1 MKQERLI
8 NLLSELTKNSRR
20 SDRDLAKIL
29 GLSQPS
35 VSRLRKILEKEA
47 ILQYT
52 AIPDFSYLGFD
63 LMVFTLYRMKESLQ
77 PIRER
82 AEQWLR
88 EQPNILF
95 SSEGQGM
102 EADRVTISV
111 HRDYADFSEF
121 HKRFRREMSPHF
133 ETFKTFIVSL
143 RGHKISRFFTFP
155 DLVKHTLHNLSILTP
170 QGWRSKRSI
179 LSDVL
184 KAGPVLNV
192 GEGETIIATYTSAAD
207 KMKVFSAFIRE
218 GLENG
223 DAVTY
228 HYLDNERGTIRAELE
243 RHGIDVEEYEKDGT
257 MRLYSLRELFMPN
270 GKLDFK
276 KAADKGA
283 DQIAEAKKKGYEHLR
298 IIEDVGDFSSFDGQ
312 WQKYLK
318 DYWLD
323 PRWTDPAVS
332 EWVEF
337 NERMEIVYTPFFME
351 INAINVEGM
360 SEADVREILKA
371 LFAGESYP
379 TRFID
384 LLEYADA
391 FSKRIGLSHRE
402 LLGRKLLMEFDP
414 TLDYE
419 TTVEDFANESI
430 ANVEPVYVFTS
441 ATGTLRK
448 SLAKYPAVKFFLTSV
463 SESAIKKESE
473 NEVLIPANNIDLI
486 LDSLDNV
493 IKAYPEANVS
503 IVFDVLSDLPS
514 SRNPERTF
522 NFINQALQILS
533 SRRLTALFLFNTSA
547 HDLKIVSR
555 LRNVFYNQLV
565 YGKAG
570 LQAVK
575 LPSIE

>member
-143 RGHKISRFFTFP
+143 RGHKISRFFTFS

-283 DQIAEAKKKGYEHLR
+283 DRIVEAKKKGYKHLR

-323 PRWTDPAVS
+323 PRWTDPAAS

-337 NERMEIVYTPFFME
+337 NERMEAVYTPFFME

-391 FSKRIGLSHRE
+391 FSKRIGLSHQE

-419 TTVEDFANESI
+419 TRVEDFANESI
-430 ANVEPVYVFTS
+430 ANVEPIYVFTS

-448 SLAKYPAVKFFLTSV
+448 SLAKFPAVKFFLTSI

-503 IVFDVLSDLPS
+503 IVFDVLSDLQL

>member
-63 LMVFTLYRMKESLQ
+63 LMVFTVYRTKESLQ
-77 PIRER
+77 PIMQK

-95 SSEGQGM
+95 SSEGHGM

-121 HKRFRREMSPHF
+121 HQRFRREMSPHF

-143 RGHKISRFFTFP
+143 RGHKISRFFTFS

-283 DQIAEAKKKGYEHLR
+283 DRIAEAKKKGYEHLR

-391 FSKRIGLSHRE
+391 FSKRIGLSHQE

>member
-1 MKQERLI
+1 MKQEKLI
-8 NLLSELTKNSRR
+8 NLLCELTKNSRR

-35 VSRLRKILEKEA
+35 VGRLRKILEKEA

-52 AIPDFSYLGFD
+52 AIPDFAYLGFD
-63 LMVFTLYRMKESLQ
+63 LIVFTLYRMKESLQ

-102 EADRVTISV
+102 EVDRVTISV

-121 HKRFRREMSPHF
+121 HQRFRREMSPHF
-133 ETFKTFIVSL
+133 ETFKIFIVSL
-143 RGHKISRFFTFP
+143 RGHKISRLFTFN
-155 DLVKHTLHNLSILTP
+155 DVVKHTLHNLSILTP
-170 QGWRSKRSI
+170 QGRRSKRSI

-192 GEGETIIATYTSAAD
+192 REGESIIATYTSAAD

-228 HYLDNERGTIRAELE
+228 NYLDNERGTIRAELE

-257 MRLYSLRELFMPN
+257 MRLRSLTEFFMPN

-276 KAADKGA
+276 KAAD
-283 DQIAEAKKKGYEHLR
+283 DTIDWWTDAEKKGYEHLR
-298 IIEDVGDFSSFDGQ
+298 IIEDVGDFSFFDGQ

-323 PRWTDPAVS
+323 PRWNDPAVS
-332 EWVEF
+332 KWVEF
-337 NERMEIVYTPFFME
+337 KESIGVVYIPFFME
-351 INAINVEGM
+351 ITAMNVEGM
-360 SEADVREILKA
+360 SEVDVREILKA
-371 LFAGESYP
+371 FYAGESFP

-419 TTVEDFANESI
+419 IIVEDFANESM
-430 ANVEPVYVFTS
+430 ANVEPIYVFTS

-448 SLAKYPAVKFFLTSV
+448 SLAKYLAVKFFLTSI
-463 SESAIKKESE
+463 SKSAMKKESE
-473 NEVLIPANNIDLI
+473 NEILIPANNIDLI

-493 IKAYPEANVS
+493 MKAYPEANVS
-503 IVFDVLSDLPS
+503 IIFDVLSDLLS
-514 SRNPERTF
+514 SCNPERTF
-522 NFINQALQILS
+522 NFIQQALQILS
-533 SRRLTALFLFNTSA
+533 SKRTTALFLFNTSA

-565 YGKAG
+565 YGKVG

-575 LPSIE
+575 LPNIE

>member
-1 MKQERLI
+1 
-8 NLLSELTKNSRR
+8 
-20 SDRDLAKIL
+20 
-29 GLSQPS
+29 
-35 VSRLRKILEKEA
+35 
-47 ILQYT
+47 
-52 AIPDFSYLGFD
+52 
-63 LMVFTLYRMKESLQ
+63 MKESLQ

-121 HKRFRREMSPHF
+121 HQRFRREMSPHF
-133 ETFKTFIVSL
+133 ETFKIFIVSL
-143 RGHKISRFFTFP
+143 RGHKISRLFTFN
-155 DLVKHTLHNLSILTP
+155 DVVKHTLHNLSILTP
-170 QGWRSKRSI
+170 QGRRSKRSI

-192 GEGETIIATYTSAAD
+192 REGESIIATYTSAAD

-228 HYLDNERGTIRAELE
+228 NYLDNERGTIRAELE

-257 MRLYSLRELFMPN
+257 MRLRSLTEFFMPN

-276 KAADKGA
+276 KAAD
-283 DQIAEAKKKGYEHLR
+283 DTIDWWNDVEKKGYEHLR
-298 IIEDVGDFSSFDGQ
+298 IIEDVGDFSFFDGQ

-323 PRWTDPAVS
+323 PRWNDPAVS
-332 EWVEF
+332 KWVEF
-337 NERMEIVYTPFFME
+337 KESIGVVYIPFFME
-351 INAINVEGM
+351 ITAMNVEGM
-360 SEADVREILKA
+360 SEVDVREILKA
-371 LFAGESYP
+371 FYAGESFP

-419 TTVEDFANESI
+419 IIVEDFANESM
-430 ANVEPVYVFTS
+430 ANVEPIYVFTS

-448 SLAKYPAVKFFLTSV
+448 SLAKYLAVKFFLTSI
-463 SESAIKKESE
+463 SKSAMKKESE
-473 NEVLIPANNIDLI
+473 NEILIPANNIDLI

-493 IKAYPEANVS
+493 MKAYPEANVS
-503 IVFDVLSDLPS
+503 IIFDVLSDLLS
-514 SRNPERTF
+514 SCNPERTF
-522 NFINQALQILS
+522 NFIQQALQILS
-533 SRRLTALFLFNTSA
+533 SKRTTALFLFNTSA

-565 YGKAG
+565 YGKVG

-575 LPSIE
+575 LPNIE

>member
-1 MKQERLI
+1 MKQEKLI
-8 NLLSELTKNSRR
+8 NLLGELTKNSRR

-63 LMVFTLYRMKESLQ
+63 LMVFTVFRMKESLQ
-77 PIRER
+77 PIMQK

-95 SSEGQGM
+95 SSEGHGM
-102 EADRVTISV
+102 EADRVMMSV

-121 HKRFRREMSPHF
+121 HQKFRREMNPHL

-143 RGHKISRFFTFP
+143 RGHRISRLFP
-155 DLVKHTLHNLSILTP
+155 FNDLVKHTLNNLSIFTP
-170 QGWRSKRSI
+170 QGGRSKRSV
-179 LSDVL
+179 LPDVL
-184 KAGPVLNV
+184 KYGPVLNV
-192 GEGETIIATYTSAAD
+192 REGEAIIATYTSAAD

-228 HYLDNERGTIRAELE
+228 NYLDNERGTIRAELE

-257 MRLYSLRELFMPN
+257 LSLKSLTEHFMPN

-276 KAADKGA
+276 KAADKAA
-283 DQIAEAKKKGYEHLR
+283 DRVAEVKKKGYEHLR
-298 IIEDVGDFSSFDGQ
+298 IIEDVGDFSFFDGQ
-312 WQKYLK
+312 WQEYLK

-323 PRWTDPAVS
+323 PRWSDPAVS
-332 EWVEF
+332 KWVEF
-337 NERMEIVYTPFFME
+337 NERMEVVYTPFLME
-351 INAINVEGM
+351 ITAINVEGM
-360 SEADVREILKA
+360 SEVDVREILKG
-371 LFAGESYP
+371 FYAGESYP

-391 FSKRIGLSHRE
+391 FSKRIGLSHQE

-419 TTVEDFANESI
+419 IIVEDFANESV
-430 ANVEPVYVFTS
+430 ANVEPIYIFTS

-448 SLAKYPAVKFFLTSV
+448 SLAKYPAVKFFLTSI

-473 NEVLIPANNIDLI
+473 NEVLIAANNIDFI

-493 IKAYPEANVS
+493 IKAYPQAHVS
-503 IVFDVLSDLPS
+503 IVFDVLSDLLS
-514 SRNPERTF
+514 SHNPERTF
-522 NFINQALQILS
+522 NFIQQALQTLS
-533 SRRLTALFLFNTSA
+533 SKRTTALFLFNASA
-547 HDLKIVSR
+547 HDPKIVSK

-565 YGKAG
+565 YGKVG

-575 LPSIE
+575 LPNIE